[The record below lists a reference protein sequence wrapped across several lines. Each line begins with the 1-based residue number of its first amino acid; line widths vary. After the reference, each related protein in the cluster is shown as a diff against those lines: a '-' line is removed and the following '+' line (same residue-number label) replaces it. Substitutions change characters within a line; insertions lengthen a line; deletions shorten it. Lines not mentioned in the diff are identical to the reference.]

1 MDKEDRKDSTVSS
14 SPGLTIDKAAFL
26 LLRVKR
32 VFRKKKQQRKE
43 KRLVECLTI
52 IQYVNGFDGS
62 FVDGVVSCQI

>member
-1 MDKEDRKDSTVSS
+1 MDKEDKKEPAMSS

-43 KRLVECLTI
+43 KR
-52 IQYVNGFDGS
+52 
-62 FVDGVVSCQI
+62 